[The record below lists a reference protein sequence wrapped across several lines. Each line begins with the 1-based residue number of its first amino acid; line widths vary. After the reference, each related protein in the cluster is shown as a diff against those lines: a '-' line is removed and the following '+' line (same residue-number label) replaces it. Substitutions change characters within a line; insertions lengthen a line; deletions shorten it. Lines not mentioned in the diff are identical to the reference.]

1 MSWQMAAVG
10 GLGAVQYQ
18 QQGAIGKF
26 NQAVANRN
34 AEASEK
40 QVDAIES
47 KLEFDIT
54 QFDKEFK
61 KIEGQQRVSQAK
73 AGTEFSGTALRIQ
86 RANAEEA
93 ALQRNILRYNA
104 QVQKTQAIERANAFR
119 IQGQMAR
126 QQARMAQIQTVTQTA
141 SLLGGMGGGRKPS
154 SQLGAGG
161 YGMQQPVNGQ
171 YFD

>member
-1 MSWQMAAVG
+1 MGWQAAVVG
-10 GLGAVQYQ
+10 ALGVAQYK

-26 NQAVANRN
+26 NKAVADRN
-34 AEASEK
+34 AEGEEK
-40 QVDAIES
+40 KIEGIEN
-47 KLEFDIT
+47 KLEFDIA

-93 ALQRNILRYNA
+93 ALQREILKYNA